1 MVVTWLLDIS
11 HYQSSLNIKQAV
23 NEGYSGV
30 ICKATEGG
38 TYRDPCFD
46 GFIPAVM
53 SAGAIP
59 GAYHFLRAGDGAA
72 QAVSFHSRVAA
83 HGGPKGWLIAL
94 DNEADASWATT
105 TAWVARWNQLT
116 GGHPILMYTGSW
128 WWKPRGWNGASLT
141 PYLWHSR
148 YVTGTGAGAELF
160 SRVPA
165 SWWTPGYGGW
175 GSATILQFSSSAT
188 VAGHTVDVDAF
199 REVLISY
206 AR

>member
-1 MVVTWLLDIS
+1 MVP
-11 HYQSSLNIKQAV
+11 
-23 NEGYSGV
+23 
-30 ICKATEGG
+30 
-38 TYRDPCFD
+38 RRPCRFAR
-46 GFIPAVM
+46 G
-53 SAGAIP
+53 
-59 GAYHFLRAGDGAA
+59 R
-72 QAVSFHSRVAA
+72 A

-116 GGHPILMYTGSW
+116 GGHPGYRQLVVE
-128 WWKPRGWNGASLT
+128 ASGLEQRE
-141 PYLWHSR
+141 PNPLSLALP
-148 YVTGTGAGAELF
+148 VCPGTGAGAELF

-175 GSATILQFSSSAT
+175 GSATEFSSSAT